1 MKMKLTTGN
10 LRTFEE
16 FDMNDLKSFARK
28 EINNIDYRYINK
40 IALFAL
46 NMHKKYKCFS
56 IYKPYLRWPEI
67 KNVYRIQFVIDKNC
81 VYDAVFQDFLI
92 GDKLILQIVCRRN
105 DLELL
110 SHEIQHMLTFL
121 TDIGNKTTYSSVV
134 ADMLGQAEYRELSI
148 RYFLQSLYYMIDD
161 ESESYL
167 AQMYHM
173 LLKKKTNRK
182 NFYDNLKNDE
192 IYTECKYFVNG
203 EWGYINN
210 IKKNPKQR
218 VHFFSQLKEFLSN
231 LDDLDKMKIKKLNFF
246 QKLDELPVIGRFFS
260 GRIGHTIKYKEKISQ
275 EEADK
280 LTEFWIEFM
289 EEKAKLFLTK
299 VDLMKYLFKDI

>member
-1 MKMKLTTGN
+1 MYSTGN

-28 EINNIDYRYINK
+28 DINNLDYKYINK

-46 NMHKKYKCFS
+46 NIHKKYRCFS
-56 IYKPYLRWPEI
+56 IYQPYRRWPVM
-67 KNVYRIQFVIDKNC
+67 KDVYKIQFVIDKGC
-81 VYDAVFQDFLI
+81 QYEAIFQHFTD
-92 GDKLILQIVCRRN
+92 GNDKLVLQIVCRKN

-110 SHEIQHMLTFL
+110 GHEIQHALEFL
-121 TDIGNKTTYSSVV
+121 TNPKSKERYSSVV
-134 ADMLGQAEYRELSI
+134 ADMLAQADERQLSI
-148 RYFLQSLYYMIDD
+148 LYFLQSLYFMIDD

-167 AQMYHM
+167 SQTYHR
-173 LLKKKTNRK
+173 LLKKKTNRN
-182 NFYDNLKNDE
+182 NFYENLKDNE
-192 IYTECKYFVNG
+192 IYNECKYFVNN

-218 VHFFSQLKEFLSN
+218 VHFFSQLKEFLAN

-246 QKLDELPVIGRFFS
+246 QKLDELPLIGRFFS

-275 EEADK
+275 EEADELAK
-280 LTEFWIEFM
+280 FWIGFM
-289 EEKAKLFLTK
+289 EDKAKLFLTK
-299 VDLMKYLFKDI
+299 IDLMKYLFKDK